1 MGDYKVH
8 HQYHYRT
15 HHHGLGAGTPHF
27 ERVPFGVIA
36 VEAGDGGDD
45 ECIYNHLYQRI
56 DDGEESEIHFDAG
69 DVRVRDDDSRDQRDG
84 VSPDET
90 DDDAEDGEQREEDDR
105 CDDFREYQ
113 VARRIDAHDFEGV
126 YLFGN
131 AHRAYLGGDARTD
144 AAGQDERHDRGAE
157 FEYHRFARGVA
168 HELARDEG
176 RLEVDAHLKHEHGP
190 HEDRY
195 ER

>member
-1 MGDYKVH
+1 MLLMSTVLPEPLRPIIMLISPGRKVADMSSSTGLRRRTCICVRSVSQVGDLGDYKVH

-84 VSPDET
+84 VSP
-90 DDDAEDGEQREEDDR
+90 R
-105 CDDFREYQ
+105 
-113 VARRIDAHDFEGV
+113 
-126 YLFGN
+126 
-131 AHRAYLGGDARTD
+131 
-144 AAGQDERHDRGAE
+144 
-157 FEYHRFARGVA
+157 
-168 HELARDEG
+168 
-176 RLEVDAHLKHEHGP
+176 
-190 HEDRY
+190 
-195 ER
+195 